1 MLYNHIQESPSLS
14 QPQLTTTDKTKLGF
28 VFMKEPDP
36 DLDVG
41 SFGVFC
47 SQDIFVSLV
56 PSPQNDLLYRVSK
69 KTRSFDFGGQ
79 YHWL

>member
-1 MLYNHIQESPSLS
+1 
-14 QPQLTTTDKTKLGF
+14 
-28 VFMKEPDP
+28 MKQPDP

-56 PSPQNDLLYRVSK
+56 PSPQNDLLYIIGCITGYGIGILLGV
-69 KTRSFDFGGQ
+69 
-79 YHWL
+79 